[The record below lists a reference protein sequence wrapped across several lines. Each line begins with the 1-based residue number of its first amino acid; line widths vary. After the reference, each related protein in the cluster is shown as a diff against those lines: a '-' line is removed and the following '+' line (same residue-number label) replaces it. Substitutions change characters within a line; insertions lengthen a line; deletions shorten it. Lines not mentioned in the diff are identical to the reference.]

1 MSVGARVAVR
11 SGMLRVEDGFSGS
24 SAKRP
29 NSDYEGSIAG
39 RILHVPKAISV
50 IRNLLPGFRGLMQLS
65 SPLGKL
71 PGIR

>member
-1 MSVGARVAVR
+1 MATSVSDATGVVGQTA
-11 SGMLRVEDGFSGS
+11 
-24 SAKRP
+24 

-39 RILHVPKAISV
+39 RILHVPTATSV
-50 IRNLLPGFRGLMQLS
+50 IRNFYRHSAALMQLS